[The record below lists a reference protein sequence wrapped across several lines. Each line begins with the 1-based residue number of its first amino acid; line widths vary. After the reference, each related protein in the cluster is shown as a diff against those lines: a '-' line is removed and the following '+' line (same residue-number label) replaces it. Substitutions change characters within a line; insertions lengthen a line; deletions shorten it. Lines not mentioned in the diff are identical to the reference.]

1 MADDPTPP
9 SRQLRRGCGVWFAAV
24 FFSVFIGI
32 GLLALAMQANAPFG
46 LAAAALFGPSTL
58 VAILG
63 GAIMIP
69 RLVREFRE
77 YRRNI
82 PSPESVAAAA
92 AGAGV
97 EAAPLHDIPDHAPPL
112 AAMPAV
118 PEVPTAP
125 GLVLS
130 HRLERADMT
139 PACQFGCAV
148 FAALFWNG
156 IVSIFLWR
164 LIADWNKMGGFKWFN
179 AAFLVP
185 FVLVGIVLI
194 LAVLGSALKWFVSS
208 LIGRIEV
215 EVSTHPLVPSGS
227 SRIHVAQRGPV
238 PLKRVEL
245 RLICTEAA
253 TYIAGTSTATAT
265 KEVVR
270 HLIADPD
277 ENPTG
282 GLPLE
287 IDFTVPADAMHSFEA
302 SNNKII
308 WTLRVTARFFGFALR
323 DDYRLAVVAPT

>member
-1 MADDPTPP
+1 
-9 SRQLRRGCGVWFAAV
+9 
-24 FFSVFIGI
+24 
-32 GLLALAMQANAPFG
+32 
-46 LAAAALFGPSTL
+46 
-58 VAILG
+58 
-63 GAIMIP
+63 
-69 RLVREFRE
+69 
-77 YRRNI
+77 
-82 PSPESVAAAA
+82 
-92 AGAGV
+92 
-97 EAAPLHDIPDHAPPL
+97 
-112 AAMPAV
+112 
-118 PEVPTAP
+118 
-125 GLVLS
+125 
-130 HRLERADMT
+130 MT
-139 PACQFGCAV
+139 PGCQFGCAV

-156 IVSIFLWR
+156 ILSIFVWR
-164 LIADWNKMGGFKWFN
+164 LIDDWNRMGGFKWFN

-208 LIGRIEV
+208 LTGRIDV
-215 EVSTHPLVPSGS
+215 EVSTHPLVLGGS
-227 SRIHVAQRGPV
+227 SRIHVAQRGLIA
-238 PLKRVEL
+238 LKRVEL

-277 ENPTG
+277 ENPAG

-302 SNNKII
+302 PNNKII

>member
-1 MADDPTPP
+1 MADDQTPP

-32 GLLALAMQANAPFG
+32 GLFALAMQANAPIG
-46 LAAAALFGPSTL
+46 LAAAALFGPSVL

-63 GAIMIP
+63 GVIMVP

-77 YRRNI
+77 YRRNT
-82 PSPESVAAAA
+82 PSPESIAAAA

-97 EAAPLHDIPDHAPPL
+97 EAEPLHDIPDHAPPT
-112 AAMPAV
+112 AAMHAV

-125 GLVLS
+125 GVVLA

-139 PACQFGCAV
+139 PGCQFGCAV

-156 IVSIFLWR
+156 IISIFIWR
-164 LIADWNKMGGFKWFN
+164 LIDDWNRMGGFKWFN

-194 LAVLGSALKWFVSS
+194 LAVLGSALKWFASS

-215 EVSTHPLVPSGS
+215 EVSTHPLVLGGPV
-227 SRIHVAQRGPV
+227 RIHVVQRGLIA
-238 PLKRVEL
+238 LKRVEL

-270 HLIADPD
+270 HLIAEPD
-277 ENPTG
+277 ENPA

-287 IDFTVPADAMHSFEA
+287 IDFTVPGNAMHSFEA
-302 SNNKII
+302 PNNKII